1 MLSSIYFPLFL
12 VLVSPTKEYSIF
24 YLAADLQS
32 PEMFKPR
39 TPLSA
44 TARRAGWQGGYVSY
58 TNSCGSLRQVNL
70 DGDVASL
77 ARIGNCQ
84 LAVQLKS
91 GE

>member
-24 YLAADLQS
+24 YLAADLQA

-44 TARRAGWQGGYVSY
+44 TARRAGWQGFMYHTQTVSDHFVR
-58 TNSCGSLRQVNL
+58 L
-70 DGDVASL
+70 
-77 ARIGNCQ
+77 I
-84 LAVQLKS
+84 
-91 GE
+91 

>member
-1 MLSSIYFPLFL
+1 MLSSVYFPLFL

-44 TARRAGWQGGYVSY
+44 TARRAGWQGV
-58 TNSCGSLRQVNL
+58 CIIHKQLRIT
-70 DGDVASL
+70 S
-77 ARIGNCQ
+77 
-84 LAVQLKS
+84 S
-91 GE
+91 G